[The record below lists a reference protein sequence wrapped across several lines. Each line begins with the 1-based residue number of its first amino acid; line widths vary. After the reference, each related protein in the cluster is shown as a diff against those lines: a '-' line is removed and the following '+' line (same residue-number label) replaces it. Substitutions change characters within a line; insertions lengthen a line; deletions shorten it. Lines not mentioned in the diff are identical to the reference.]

1 MAAARVYATAAILV
15 ALMAVAPFVA
25 GALAPATA
33 QEPVRAEPARPRSLE
48 RPHACL
54 NPKERQAAVEN
65 GSVIRLAAVLHAIKG
80 RMAGTLVR
88 ARLCRSHQPGQGL
101 VYVLTVLGHDGKVV
115 RLVVDAAKGTV
126 VGGL

>member
-1 MAAARVYATAAILV
+1 MAAARVHAIAAILV
-15 ALMAVAPFVA
+15 ALIATAPLVA
-25 GALAPATA
+25 GSLAPATA
-33 QEPVRAEPARPRSLE
+33 QEPARAEPARPHPIE

-65 GSVIRLAAVLHAIKG
+65 GTVIRLAAVLHAIKG
-80 RMAGTLVR
+80 RMSGTLVR
-88 ARLCRSHQPGQGL
+88 ARLCRSHQAGQGL

>member
-1 MAAARVYATAAILV
+1 MAAARVYAIAATLV
-15 ALMAVAPFVA
+15 ALNAAAPLVG
-25 GALAPATA
+25 GAFAPATA
-33 QEPVRAEPARPRSLE
+33 QEPVRAEPARPRPIE

-54 NPKERQAAVEN
+54 NPKERQAAVES

-80 RMAGTLVR
+80 RMPGTLVR
-88 ARLCRSHQPGQGL
+88 ARLCRSHQAGQGL